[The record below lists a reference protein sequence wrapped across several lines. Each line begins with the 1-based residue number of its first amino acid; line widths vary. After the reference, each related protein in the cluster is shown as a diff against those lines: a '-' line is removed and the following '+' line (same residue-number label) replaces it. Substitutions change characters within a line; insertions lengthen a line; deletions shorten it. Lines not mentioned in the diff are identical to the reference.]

1 MSVGEI
7 KEAVGKLSSAELAEV
22 SVYIAKIEAK
32 EWDAQID
39 ADFASGGRLAGVI
52 EEVKADYQAG
62 RTAPLRATR
71 S

>member
-22 SVYIAKIEAK
+22 SAYIAKIEAK

-39 ADFASGGRLAGVI
+39 ADFAPGGRLASVI
-52 EEVKADYQAG
+52 AEVEADYKAG
-62 RTAPLRATR
+62 RTRDLP
-71 S
+71 